1 MKRSKTSKAWMRE
14 HVNDHY
20 VHKAK
25 AEGYRARAAF
35 KLLEIDEK
43 DHLLRAGMTVVDLGA
58 APGSWSQIAAAKVGD
73 AGKVFA
79 LDLLEIDPLHNVHF
93 IQGDFQTDAVLRE
106 LESALGGRSVDLVIS
121 DMAPNISGV
130 GAADQARSIGLC
142 ELALDFA
149 ATHLK
154 TGGNFLVK
162 VFQGSGI
169 DEYRRSMQSVF
180 DKVIVRKPAASRDR
194 STEVYFLGVGKKA
207 AA

>member
-1 MKRSKTSKAWMRE
+1 MRE

-43 DHLLRAGMTVVDLGA
+43 DHLLKPGMIVVDLGA
-58 APGSWSQIAAAKVGD
+58 APGSWCQIAAKKVGD
-73 AGKVFA
+73 AGKVVA

-93 IQGDFQTDAVLRE
+93 IQGDFQSDAVLHE
-106 LESALGGRSVDLVIS
+106 LEAALENKPVDLVIS
-121 DMAPNISGV
+121 DIAPNMSGI
-130 GAADQARSIGLC
+130 APADQARAIGLC

-154 TGGNFLVK
+154 PGGNFLVK
-162 VFQGSGI
+162 VFQGAGI
-169 DEYRRSMQSVF
+169 DEYRRAMQEVF
-180 DKVIVRKPAASRDR
+180 SKVVVRKPAASRDR
-194 STEVYFLGVGKKA
+194 SAEVYFLGIGRRV
-207 AA
+207 

>member
-43 DHLLRAGMTVVDLGA
+43 DHLLRAGMIVVDLGA
-58 APGSWSQIAAAKVGD
+58 APGSWSQIAASRVGD

-93 IQGDFQTDAVLRE
+93 IQGDFQSDAVLRE
-106 LESALGGRSVDLVIS
+106 LESALAGRRVDLVIS

-149 ATHLK
+149 STHLRV
-154 TGGNFLVK
+154 GGNFLVK

-169 DEYRRSMQSVF
+169 DEYRRSMQSAF
-180 DKVIVRKPAASRDR
+180 DKVVVRKPAASRDR

-207 AA
+207 AT